1 MVGCCEENQSYFD
14 GVAGLEDN
22 LDSVDFS
29 KSLTSVIALEGSGE
43 VKWSETNK
51 QKQESLR
58 QDHKI

>member
-43 VKWSETNK
+43 VK
-51 QKQESLR
+51 
-58 QDHKI
+58 